1 MTFRGKKLKKSF
13 EKKSQKTQQQSFPN
27 LFHFFPAQTRG
38 DGINENKTEELKLKR
53 IRCGLIAD
61 KKFVENV
68 KEEETETETERD
80 DVNVDQSLISLRPTD
95 LI

>member
-1 MTFRGKKLKKSF
+1 
-13 EKKSQKTQQQSFPN
+13 
-27 LFHFFPAQTRG
+27 
-38 DGINENKTEELKLKR
+38 
-53 IRCGLIAD
+53 LIAD

>member
-1 MTFRGKKLKKSF
+1 M
-13 EKKSQKTQQQSFPN
+13 
-27 LFHFFPAQTRG
+27 
-38 DGINENKTEELKLKR
+38 
-53 IRCGLIAD
+53 RCGLIAG

-68 KEEETETETERD
+68 KEETETETKRERD

>member
-1 MTFRGKKLKKSF
+1 M
-13 EKKSQKTQQQSFPN
+13 
-27 LFHFFPAQTRG
+27 
-38 DGINENKTEELKLKR
+38 
-53 IRCGLIAD
+53 RCGLIAD

-68 KEEETETETERD
+68 KEETETETKTDRD

>member
-1 MTFRGKKLKKSF
+1 M
-13 EKKSQKTQQQSFPN
+13 
-27 LFHFFPAQTRG
+27 
-38 DGINENKTEELKLKR
+38 
-53 IRCGLIAD
+53 RCGLIAD

-68 KEEETETETERD
+68 KEETKTETETETETERN

>member
-1 MTFRGKKLKKSF
+1 MWLDSR
-13 EKKSQKTQQQSFPN
+13 
-27 LFHFFPAQTRG
+27 
-38 DGINENKTEELKLKR
+38 
-53 IRCGLIAD
+53 

-68 KEEETETETERD
+68 KEETKTETETERN